1 MKDSTKLA
9 ISKFLLADL
18 FVGLPLY
25 IALFA
30 WLQKNALS
38 FSNFNDLKLALELGV
53 LLTTL
58 SAIIGVFFL
67 VPFWVLAK
75 RFKFASYPSIV
86 FFSVLPSF
94 LLYLN
99 ESKQFYLYSL
109 AISAA
114 IGLSFFKMSK
124 SINVSS

>member
-9 ISKFLLADL
+9 ISRFLLANV

-30 WLQKNALS
+30 WLQKHALS
-38 FSNFNDLKLALELGV
+38 FSNFDDLRFILELGV
-53 LLTTL
+53 LLTSL
-58 SAIIGVFFL
+58 SAVIGVFSI
-67 VPFWVLAK
+67 VPLWVLAK
-75 RFKFASYPSIV
+75 RFNFASYPSIV

-99 ESKQFYLYSL
+99 DSKQFYLYSL

>member
-9 ISKFLLADL
+9 ISKFLLANL

-30 WLQKNALS
+30 WLQKHALS
-38 FSNFNDLKLALELGV
+38 FSNFNDLKFILELGV
-53 LLTTL
+53 LLTSL

-67 VPFWVLAK
+67 VPLWVLAI
-75 RFKFASYPSIV
+75 RFKFASYPSIL
-86 FFSVLPSF
+86 FFSVLPPF
-94 LLYLN
+94 LLYLY

-114 IGLSFFKMSK
+114 IGLSFYKMSK
-124 SINVSS
+124 SINASS

>member
-9 ISKFLLADL
+9 ISKFLLANL
-18 FVGLPLY
+18 LVGLPLY
-25 IALFA
+25 IALFG

-38 FSNFNDLKLALELGV
+38 FSNINDLKFIIELGV
-53 LLTTL
+53 LLTSL

-75 RFKFASYPSIV
+75 KFKFASYPSIL

-99 ESKQFYLYSL
+99 DSKQFYLYTL

-114 IGLSFFKMSK
+114 IGLVFFNMSK

>member
-9 ISKFLLADL
+9 ISRFLLANV

-30 WLQKNALS
+30 WLQKHALS
-38 FSNFNDLKLALELGV
+38 FSNFDDLRFILELGV
-53 LLTTL
+53 LLTSL
-58 SAIIGVFFL
+58 STVIGVFSI
-67 VPFWVLAK
+67 VPLWVLAK
-75 RFKFASYPSIV
+75 RFKFASYASIV

-99 ESKQFYLYSL
+99 DSKQFYLYSL

-124 SINVSS
+124 SINVNS